1 MHHGFEIL
9 MGNTMLKGNYLNKAA
24 YNVAGIREVA
34 LYRGHMKVIAE
45 CSPENSLDALLV
57 RPGFIALIGLEFDLS
72 FCPTFEASFL

>member
-45 CSPENSLDALLV
+45 CSGE
-57 RPGFIALIGLEFDLS
+57 
-72 FCPTFEASFL
+72 